1 MQSDGVAKRLFAL
14 AVLVVGSAIP
24 VAAAAEQAARP
35 RAVRAAVVVQQAF
48 SMPSAPRMVLDAPSL
63 EFAPITGL
71 SSALTPFTLSLGGL
85 PGTVAQGP
93 SSAPKAKSCA
103 PASSCGYRALLGELV
118 ITRDLEIP
126 GAPGM
131 AVRLIPTRSAIAG
144 ETASPVVFKPRVVG
158 SDWYG
163 LDVAARF

>member
-1 MQSDGVAKRLFAL
+1 MAKRFFAL
-14 AVLVVGSAIP
+14 AAF
-24 VAAAAEQAARP
+24 AAGAALSTAAGAEQAAQP
-35 RAVRAAVVVQQAF
+35 RAVRAAVVVQQALT
-48 SMPSAPRMVLDAPSL
+48 MPAPRMVLQAPEF

-71 SSALTPFTLSLGGL
+71 SARLTPLTLSLARFQSES
-85 PGTVAQGP
+85 TQGP
-93 SSAPKAKSCA
+93 SKAPRAKSCT
-103 PASSCGYRALLGELV
+103 PATSCGYRALLAELV